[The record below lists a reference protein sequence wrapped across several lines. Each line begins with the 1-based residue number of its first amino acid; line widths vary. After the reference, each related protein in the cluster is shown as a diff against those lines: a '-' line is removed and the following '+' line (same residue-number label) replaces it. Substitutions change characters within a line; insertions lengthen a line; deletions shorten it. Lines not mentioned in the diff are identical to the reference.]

1 MNTLYQSPW
10 MSDALRMFRT
20 AVRQFIQEEFVPHQA
35 RWRQQQR
42 PDAEAWTQAGGRGI
56 LLTDVPKEYGG
67 GGGTFAHQALV
78 FEELAHAGVQFG
90 ASIHRL
96 VAHLI
101 LPYRRGAAKR

>member
-56 LLTDVPKEYGG
+56 LLTDVPQEYGG
-67 GGGTFAHQALV
+67 GGGPPPPQA
-78 FEELAHAGVQFG
+78 AGVEG
-90 ASIHRL
+90 PPPPGGPITARNPSTR
-96 VAHLI
+96 A
-101 LPYRRGAAKR
+101 P